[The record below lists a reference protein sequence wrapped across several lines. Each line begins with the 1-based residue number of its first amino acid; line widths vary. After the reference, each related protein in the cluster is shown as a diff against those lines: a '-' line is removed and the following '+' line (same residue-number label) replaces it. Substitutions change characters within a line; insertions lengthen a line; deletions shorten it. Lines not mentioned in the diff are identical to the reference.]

1 MPDNVFDFNNDVSV
15 YDLKKGMKVSLKL
28 DENDKVEKIV
38 LDKSN
43 DMDLLPLELNEFDL
57 TENYL

>member
-1 MPDNVFDFNNDVSV
+1 
-15 YDLKKGMKVSLKL
+15 MKVSLKL

-43 DMDLLPLELNEFDL
+43 DMDLLPLELKKFDL
-57 TENYL
+57 TEKLL